1 MKKMFRVLTPLSIAW
16 LGMFPLSA
24 LAADTL
30 SANQS
35 LLANEKLTSSDGS
48 YTFNVQSDGNL
59 VLRNSGGTALW
70 VSRSNGTS
78 GNRLT
83 MQGDGNL
90 VLYTNSGTAVWKTA
104 TSGSNAIK
112 VVMQSDGNLVMRTST
127 GSAVWSTG
135 TSGGKPA
142 DMIKPV
148 ITLNGSASMSVV
160 QGSTFTDPGATAT
173 DDRDGNITSKV
184 AVWGS
189 VNTGTAGTY
198 TLSYIVK
205 DAAGNYADVQSRT
218 VTVTAKSTDTVK
230 PVITLNGSAS
240 MFIVQGNTFTDPGA
254 TATDD
259 RDGNITSKIGV
270 WGSVN
275 TGTPGTYT
283 LIYIVQ
289 DAAGNFATQQT
300 RTVTVTAKV
309 LDTVKPVITLNGSA
323 SMSLVQGSTFTDPGA
338 TANDDR
344 DGNITSKIVASGTV
358 NTATVGTYTR
368 SYNVKDTAGN
378 AATTLTRTVTV
389 TAKPDTVK
397 PVITLNGSASMS
409 IVQGSTFT
417 DPGATATDD
426 RDGNIT
432 SKVAVW
438 GRVNTATLGTY
449 TLIYFVQDAAGNFA
463 TEKTRTVTVT
473 AKAVDTVKPVITLN
487 GSASMSIVQ
496 GSTFTDPGATA
507 SDDRDGNITSKI
519 VASGTV
525 NTATVGTY
533 TRSYNVKD
541 TAGNAATTLTRTV
554 TVTVKA
560 DTVKPVITI
569 NGSASMSVVQGS
581 TFTDPGATASD
592 DRDGNITSKIG
603 VWGSVNTATPGIYYL
618 SYIVQDAAG
627 NFATQQT
634 RTVTVTAKA
643 LDTVKPVITLNG
655 SASMS
660 IVQGSTFTDPGATA
674 TDDRDGNITS
684 KIVASGTINTATVG
698 TYTRTYNVKDT
709 AGNAAT
715 TLTRTVTVT
724 GASTEAKI
732 TLPIEVFGPSG
743 SYVDVPVSLSN
754 ASAVT
759 HLYLRCNSCGY
770 DDIADNRNSSKIKAT
785 VRINGGAAIALKH
798 FTDTNGAVTGNSNI
812 SVIGGE
818 AKYGGIGGSF
828 RSTRFTLKIAANQLR
843 NGANT
848 LRFEH
853 VTPAAPSM
861 GYRIIDVN
869 FLENGDIN
877 RKVLVSGRDVVFD
890 DPTRWTVP
898 RPGDIAAGQA
908 LWTKRNAL
916 YDEGL
921 DLLDGRGGK
930 QGAVN
935 GNLRASCAD
944 CHTKDGRDLKFF
956 NFSNH
961 AITQRA
967 VFHGMSKT
975 EGDQIASYIRSNRA
989 PVTKRAWPW
998 NPAYQPGPG
1007 LDSNSS
1013 AYEWAAGAGLDAVLD
1028 DDRDIAKYMFPGSD
1042 ANNPPS
1048 LDGVRGVVNRFG
1060 KLNFRELPMNIPMPE
1075 WNQWLP
1081 LVHPD
1086 DAFNTDAAVIRSTPG
1101 GSNVGQPYY
1110 SKMVED
1116 AFANP
1121 TFETLR
1127 FTTNLK
1133 PWLQRGMNCQSNG
1146 EGDAEPWRG
1155 LDGNVLEAMRLPREI
1170 VNDSNC
1176 TSIDRSKLKSIE
1188 LAKRGLSAWA
1198 SVKMWEIMH
1207 SKGLEEVS
1215 RTKGNRVCI
1224 SGTCVDGS
1232 EVRGWYA
1239 DGRNV
1244 FDRPPHF
1251 TAIDSAR
1258 HFLNQSAMQGIFES
1272 NQWYH
1277 LNMVLNPGYRV
1288 DQPTHFAYTY
1298 SHVELLHEFS
1308 KVPQGFR
1315 FWATMIKQRQLQTTG
1330 KYGVEEGLDLRTAQP
1345 YIFYGTAR
1353 GTTSTRT
1360 QGAVGGTYW
1369 KYLAQAMVE
1378 DLAGDARNANWSQHW
1393 SKATSNSKVQSP
1405 SSPSSDFRTCSGT
1418 CGFELGDVQGSNT
1431 YKVIPQLRSIGVQES
1446 ALGKLIDWSKT
1457 MWPNGNWEALRR

>member
-1 MKKMFRVLTPLSIAW
+1 MNKVFRVLTPLSIAW

-35 LLANEKLTSSDGS
+35 LYVNQKLTSSDGKYS
-48 YTFNVQSDGNL
+48 FNMQSDGNL

-70 VSRSNGTS
+70 ASGSSGTS

-90 VLYTNSGTAVWKTA
+90 VLYTKSGSSVWKTA
-104 TSGSNAIK
+104 TSGSKAVK
-112 VVMQSDGNLVMRTST
+112 VVMQTDGNLVMRTST
-127 GSAVWSTG
+127 GTAVWATG
-135 TSGGKPA
+135 TSGG
-142 DMIKPV
+142 
-148 ITLNGSASMSVV
+148 TSA
-160 QGSTFTDPGATAT
+160 
-173 DDRDGNITSKV
+173 
-184 AVWGS
+184 
-189 VNTGTAGTY
+189 
-198 TLSYIVK
+198 
-205 DAAGNYADVQSRT
+205 
-218 VTVTAKSTDTVK
+218 DTVK
-230 PVITLNGSAS
+230 PVITLS
-240 MFIVQGNTFTDPGA
+240 
-254 TATDD
+254 
-259 RDGNITSKIGV
+259 
-270 WGSVN
+270 
-275 TGTPGTYT
+275 
-283 LIYIVQ
+283 
-289 DAAGNFATQQT
+289 
-300 RTVTVTAKV
+300 
-309 LDTVKPVITLNGSA
+309 GSA
-323 SMSLVQGSTFTDPGA
+323 SMSVVQGSTFTDPGA

-368 SYNVKDTAGN
+368 SYNVKDA
-378 AATTLTRTVTV
+378 
-389 TAKPDTVK
+389 
-397 PVITLNGSASMS
+397 
-409 IVQGSTFT
+409 
-417 DPGATATDD
+417 
-426 RDGNIT
+426 
-432 SKVAVW
+432 
-438 GRVNTATLGTY
+438 
-449 TLIYFVQDAAGNFA
+449 
-463 TEKTRTVTVT
+463 
-473 AKAVDTVKPVITLN
+473 
-487 GSASMSIVQ
+487 
-496 GSTFTDPGATA
+496 
-507 SDDRDGNITSKI
+507 
-519 VASGTV
+519 
-525 NTATVGTY
+525 
-533 TRSYNVKD
+533 
-541 TAGNAATTLTRTV
+541 AGNAATTLTRTV
-554 TVTVKA
+554 TVTVKTTT
-560 DTVKPVITI
+560 DTVRPVITL

-581 TFTDPGATASD
+581 TFTDPGATATD
-592 DRDGNITSKIG
+592 DRDGNVTSKIS
-603 VWGSVNTATPGIYYL
+603 VSGSVNTGTPGSYSL
-618 SYIVQDAAG
+618 SYNVRDAAG
-627 NFATQQT
+627 NFAT
-634 RTVTVTAKA
+634 
-643 LDTVKPVITLNG
+643 
-655 SASMS
+655 
-660 IVQGSTFTDPGATA
+660 
-674 TDDRDGNITS
+674 
-684 KIVASGTINTATVG
+684 
-698 TYTRTYNVKDT
+698 
-709 AGNAAT
+709 
-715 TLTRTVTVT
+715 TLTRTITVT
-724 GASTEAKI
+724 ASGGTGAKI

-743 SYVDVPVSLSN
+743 SAVDVPVSLTN
-754 ASAVT
+754 ASAIT

-770 DDIADNRNSSKIKAT
+770 DDIADNRNASKIKAT

-798 FTDTNGAVTGNSNI
+798 FIDDNGAVTGNGNI

-861 GYRIIDVN
+861 GFRIIDVN
-869 FLENGDIN
+869 FLENSDIN

-890 DPTRWTVP
+890 DPTRWTAP

-967 VFHGMSKT
+967 VFHGMSKL
-975 EGDQIASYIRSNRA
+975 EGEQIASYIRSNRA

-998 NPAYQPGPG
+998 NPTYQPGPG

-1013 AYEWAAGAGLDAVLD
+1013 AYEWAAGAGIDAVLD
-1028 DDRDIAKYMFPGSD
+1028 DDRDIAKYLFPGRD
-1042 ANNPPS
+1042 ASNPPS
-1048 LDGVRGVVNRFG
+1048 LDEVRGVVNRFG
-1060 KLNFRELPMNIPMPE
+1060 KLNFRELPINIPMPE

-1081 LVHPD
+1081 LIHPD

-1101 GSNVGQPYY
+1101 GTNVGQPYY

-1116 AFANP
+1116 AMANP
-1121 TFETLR
+1121 TFETLK
-1127 FTTNLK
+1127 FSHNLK
-1133 PWLQRGMNCQSNG
+1133 PWLQRGMTCSSNQV
-1146 EGDAEPWRG
+1146 GDSEPWRG
-1155 LDGNVLEAMRLPREI
+1155 LDGNVLEAMRLPRETI
-1170 VNDSNC
+1170 TTSNC
-1176 TSIDRSKLKSIE
+1176 LGIDRNKLKSIE
-1188 LAKRGLSAWA
+1188 LAKRGLSAWS

-1207 SKGLEEVS
+1207 GKALEEAS
-1215 RTKGNRVCI
+1215 RSKGNRVCI

-1232 EVRGWYA
+1232 EARGWYA

-1251 TAIDSAR
+1251 TGSRDRAY
-1258 HFLNQSAMQGIFES
+1258 LNQSAMQGIFES

-1288 DQPTHFAYTY
+1288 DQPSHFAYTY

-1353 GTTSTRT
+1353 GTTNTRT
-1360 QGAVGGTYW
+1360 QSAVGGTYW

-1446 ALGKLIDWSKT
+1446 ELGKLIDWSKT